1 MNLADYHQFTQELR
15 LKLAGDDR
23 VIALIALG
31 SMAQRDYEPD
41 EWSDHDF
48 FVITIQGVQ
57 EDMRQ
62 DLSWLPYADN
72 IIFHFRETE
81 HGIKVLYRGGHLL
94 EFAVFNKDELQIARL
109 NRYRVLLDKVELAP
123 KLAELEL
130 ATQDFVTQA
139 RVEPDQR
146 FAEFLMNV
154 LVGIGRQARGE
165 QLSGRQFIKTY
176 ALTHLLHMLA
186 ALKPAEQAHLLDNLD
201 PFRRFEQVYPALG
214 AEINQIL
221 VMDTLTA
228 AQNLLALAVRE
239 LRPSLT
245 DFPEAAVAEVQQM
258 IAKAIQEETGHL

>member
-1 MNLADYHQFTQELR
+1 VNLTEYNRLTEELR

-31 SMAQRDYEPD
+31 SMAQQDYQPD

-62 DLSWLPYADN
+62 DLSWLPHADD

-81 HGIKVLYRGGHLL
+81 HGIKALYRGGHLL
-94 EFAVFNKDELQIARL
+94 EFAVFNEAELQVARL
-109 NRYRVLLDKVELAP
+109 NRYRVLLDKVNLTP

-130 ATQDFVTQA
+130 ATQDFVA
-139 RVEPDQR
+139 HSHADPNQR
-146 FAEFLMNV
+146 FAEFLMNIF
-154 LVGIGRQARGE
+154 VGAGRQARGE
-165 QLSGRQFIKTY
+165 QLSGRQFIHTY

-201 PFRRFEQVYPALG
+201 PFRRFEQVYPELG
-214 AEINQIL
+214 AEINAIL
-221 VMDTLTA
+221 ARDTLTA
-228 AQNLLALAVRE
+228 AQGMLALAVRE
-239 LRPSLT
+239 LRPYLT
-245 DFPEAAVAEVQQM
+245 DFPEAAVAEVQQI
-258 IAKAIQEETGHL
+258 IARAKQEGIQHL